1 MLASVPLI
9 DEKRARVYSSSLASF
24 MKARHA
30 LDIEL
35 EKKREQM
42 ELDRAA
48 ETLR

>member
-9 DEKRARVYSSSLASF
+9 GETQARVYSSSLASF

-30 LDIEL
+30 LDIEM

-42 ELDRAA
+42 ELDKAA
-48 ETLR
+48 EDLR